1 MSSMLAVSTVLYFA
15 TAGIAA
21 SAALKFPPLGKRL
34 WNSRPAEPSY
44 YLGSVRLL
52 GSSTA
57 IILLDS
63 DKWATFS
70 YIRVK
75 SFRFTN
81 SPTDKFIVFTIGENS
96 LSSLV
101 IIRKWTF
108 ENVVE
113 ISVIRKAVKKK
124 FWWKCMNF
132 ENAYQSTNQIIR
144 DTVTW
149 SCFMNYFRYV

>member
-1 MSSMLAVSTVLYFA
+1 MYFA
-15 TAGIAA
+15 TARIAA
-21 SAALKFPPLGKRL
+21 SAALKFPPLGTRL
-34 WNSRPAEPSY
+34 WNFRPAEPSY
-44 YLGSVRLL
+44 YLGPVRLL

-57 IILLDS
+57 IIVLDW
-63 DKWATFS
+63 DKWAALS

-81 SPTDKFIVFTIGENS
+81 SPTDKFILFTIGESS
-96 LSSLV
+96 LSCLV
-101 IIRKWTF
+101 IIKKWTF

-113 ISVIRKAVKKK
+113 ISVIRKALRKK